1 MPERRDRSV
10 DVHMRDGV
18 LRKGKPLAH
27 SDEKGRIRE
36 ADSGLRKGAELGYID
51 DKHRVRRRAGV
62 LRRGESVG
70 RIRGNAAY
78 VGEGLL
84 GGGLKVGYI
93 DESGQVWQADS
104 TSIRG
109 RVIGRARGADPEAGL
124 AYFLLKFA
132 ELDDAVKVLEQKVRE
147 SEDRYAF
154 LPRVRAMQRVLPE
167 VDALGDFD
175 SLVRRL
181 DTLEETCASD
191 LGFHIKASRDA
202 IDETVRHKPT
212 PESILQSLREEWGL
226 SGFVPDQ
233 ADAIVGRVRGALGV
247 INEARRAVRG
257 EPIDDRDRRT
267 PTIPPPPPSSASSA
281 SVSPVSRADRPERDE
296 RSRRV
301 EQVLEATFGS
311 VERVRDEIE
320 RMRRDPDYRTEELVD
335 KVRTAM
341 TSVLEAGE
349 RIVTEGASSPR
360 RSDRADRSSGRPG
373 SLSPLAGSNSSPSIA
388 VPAVPPPSSTPLAMA
403 TTSPA
408 ITTALVRVETEAE
421 SESRTYVERLMKTQ
435 EAEQVFEIIDVGI
448 ERLRE
453 IDGVR
458 RDSLG
463 RLSKALDALR
473 RPTGRR

>member
-27 SDEKGRIRE
+27 GDEKGRIRE
-36 ADSGLRKGAELGYID
+36 ADSGLRKGQELGYID
-51 DKHRVRRRAGV
+51 EKHRVRRRGGV

-84 GGGLKVGYI
+84 GGGLKVGYL
-93 DESGQVWQADS
+93 DESGHIWQSDC

-109 RVIGRARGADPEAGL
+109 RVVGKARGADPESAL

-175 SLVRRL
+175 SLIRRL

-191 LGFHIKASRDA
+191 LGQHIQASRDA
-202 IDETVRHKPT
+202 IDETVRHKPS
-212 PESILQSLREEWGL
+212 PESILQSLRAEWGL

-233 ADAIVGRVRGALGV
+233 ADAIVGRVRDAIGV
-247 INEARRAVRG
+247 LNDARRAVRG
-257 EPIDDRDRRT
+257 ESVDDREGRRT
-267 PTIPPPPPSSASSA
+267 PTIPPPPPVAGE
-281 SVSPVSRADRPERDE
+281 RIERPERTE
-296 RSRRV
+296 RDDRTRRV
-301 EQVLEATFGS
+301 DQVLEATLGS
-311 VERVRDEIE
+311 VERVRDEID
-320 RMRRDPDYRTEELVD
+320 RLRHDPDYRAEELVD
-335 KVRTAM
+335 KVRLAM
-341 TSVLEAGE
+341 TTVLEAGE
-349 RIVTEGASSPR
+349 RIVTDGASGQR
-360 RSDRADRSSGRPG
+360 RLDRAPSRPAV
-373 SLSPLAGSNSSPSIA
+373 LPPLAGSASSPSIPVA
-388 VPAVPPPSSTPLAMA
+388 SASSSISTPPSAST
-403 TTSPA
+403 S
-408 ITTALVRVETEAE
+408 TALVRIDPDLE
-421 SESRTYVERLMKTQ
+421 SESRTYFENLMKTQ
-435 EAEQVFEIIDVGI
+435 EAEQVFEIIDVSI

-453 IDGVR
+453 LEDVR
-458 RDSLG
+458 REGLG
-463 RLSKALDALR
+463 RLRKAFEALR
-473 RPTGRR
+473 RPTNRR

>member
-27 SDEKGRIRE
+27 GDEKGRIRE
-36 ADSGLRKGAELGYID
+36 ADSGLRKGQELGYID

-78 VGEGLL
+78 VGEGIL
-84 GGGLKVGYI
+84 GGGLKVGYL
-93 DESGQVWQADS
+93 DESGHIWQSDC

-109 RVIGRARGADPEAGL
+109 RVVGKARGADPESAL

-181 DTLEETCASD
+181 DVLEETCASD
-191 LGFHIKASRDA
+191 LGQHIQASRDA

-212 PESILQSLREEWGL
+212 PESILQSLRAEWGL

-233 ADAIVGRVRGALGV
+233 ADAIVGRVRDAIGV
-247 INEARRAVRG
+247 LNDARRAVRG
-257 EPIDDRDRRT
+257 EPADDREGRRT
-267 PTIPPPPPSSASSA
+267 PTIPPPPPTTGE
-281 SVSPVSRADRPERDE
+281 RTERLERPERTERDD

-301 EQVLEATFGS
+301 DQVLEATLGS
-311 VERVRDEIE
+311 VERVRDEID
-320 RMRRDPDYRTEELVD
+320 RLRHDPDYRADELVD
-335 KVRTAM
+335 KVRLAM

-349 RIVTEGASSPR
+349 RIVTDGASGPR
-360 RSDRADRSSGRPG
+360 RPDRASSRPAV
-373 SLSPLAGSNSSPSIA
+373 LPPLAGSASSPSI
-388 VPAVPPPSSTPLAMA
+388 PLAA
-403 TTSPA
+403 PVPQTAPQTSSV
-408 ITTALVRVETEAE
+408 TALVRVDPEFE
-421 SESRTYVERLMKTQ
+421 SESRVYIENLMKTQ
-435 EAEQVFEIIDVGI
+435 EAEQVFEIIDVSI

-453 IDGVR
+453 LEGIRREGV
-458 RDSLG
+458 G
-463 RLSKALDALR
+463 RLRKALDALR
-473 RPTGRR
+473 RPTNRR